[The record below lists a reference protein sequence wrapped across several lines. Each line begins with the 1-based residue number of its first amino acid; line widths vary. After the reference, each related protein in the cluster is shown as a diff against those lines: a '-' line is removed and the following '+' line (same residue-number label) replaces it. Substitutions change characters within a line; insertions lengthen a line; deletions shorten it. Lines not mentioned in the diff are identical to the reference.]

1 MLQPP
6 SRCREVGG
14 RGDCYGQLGPAW
26 AESPLTRTDFDIKSD
41 TEQTPSPDGMKGLT
55 AEFYS
60 QWNEF
65 FIVCTDSTYP
75 GRNEQPRHN
84 MWQRERRNME
94 PSASVIWL
102 EPPLGQQKEGDT
114 ILCLTETL
122 CQDD

>member
-14 RGDCYGQLGPAW
+14 RETVTVNWAQPG

-60 QWNEF
+60 QRNEF

-75 GRNEQPRHN
+75 GRACH
-84 MWQRERRNME
+84 
-94 PSASVIWL
+94 S
-102 EPPLGQQKEGDT
+102 K
-114 ILCLTETL
+114 
-122 CQDD
+122 